1 MRATRHVVQV
11 VRGQDSVL
19 GPHPEEL
26 EGIFCRFA
34 FKHEEVLDNKL
45 VLLSPSDA
53 QALLLFSYGLGVR
66 ALFAAHYGQST
77 LVEEV
82 EHLLIVDLEK
92 GAKHLVVTAG
102 SALVLPQL
110 SKLTVQF
117 VNAPLRDTYV
127 FACVVSFNCT
137 FACSKFGLSLARCP
151 HKIIALHGE
160 CLARACLS
168 IGKNSAVIALK
179 DVNKVGSLLQ

>member
-66 ALFAAHYGQST
+66 ALFAAHYGQSA